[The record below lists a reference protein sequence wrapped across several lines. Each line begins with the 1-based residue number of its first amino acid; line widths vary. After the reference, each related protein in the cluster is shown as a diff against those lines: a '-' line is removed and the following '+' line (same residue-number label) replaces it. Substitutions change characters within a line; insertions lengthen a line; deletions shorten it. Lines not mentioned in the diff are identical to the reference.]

1 MQNCISR
8 RRFGPI
14 SKKRIYKKH
23 LWITLNEKE
32 DLEKRANNSHHKL
45 YYSYFLTGL
54 FLLLGYFNYAQ
65 NQGFAKGRT
74 YVVDSI
80 KVTGLKSFNA
90 QTVIS
95 YSGLRKGQKIS
106 VPGEQVSEIINKLWG
121 LELFSDIN
129 FYVIKVDGEKIDLE
143 IEIEELPTLTEVK
156 VNGLKKGKIETIIK
170 DTELSAGKKL
180 SESFLTN
187 TKNYIEN
194 KYKKDGFLNTKVNLN
209 TILDTVGKN
218 TYKMVVNV
226 DRGPRVKIDKI
237 NFEGNEI
244 FKSPK
249 LRSKLK
255 KTKHKRSIRFWKK
268 SKYTENDFQEDLVG
282 LVNFYKEEG
291 YRDARIIS
299 DSLIRD
305 ENDSNSISLN
315 LQIEEGKKYY
325 FGDINFIGNTVYG
338 DNTIQQIL
346 GLDKGDTYNGV
357 LLKKRIA
364 DTSKPD
370 GNDITN
376 LYQNSGY
383 LFSNINAVEVS
394 AVNDTI
400 NFEIRITEGKQA
412 NFNKIYVEGNTKT
425 NDHVI
430 YRELRTKPGELYSK
444 DRLVRTVREL
454 GQLGFFDAEQISPE
468 LENVNPNDG
477 TIDVKFDLVESGAS
491 QIELQGGYG
500 QGGFIGTLGLSF
512 NNFSMRNIF
521 DGKSYK
527 PLPMGDGQ
535 TLALRLQ
542 ASQFYN
548 TYSFNFSEPWLGGE
562 QPVQFSTSLQHT
574 IQYRY
579 DFFTG
584 LADRSQSFQIS
595 GLTVGLAKR
604 LQVPD
609 DFFQLSQALSYQYYN
624 LKNYYTGLFTFGD
637 GEAKNLAYTISLLRN
652 NTRVNPIFPTG
663 GSTFTVSAKLTPPYS
678 LLSGRDFSDLE
689 NQPEFQDENGNP
701 LFDKIDQERFRW
713 LEFYKVKFN
722 GTWYTRVFDDLI
734 LKTQADF
741 GFIGAYNKDRGNI
754 PFERFFL
761 GGDGMISYALDGRE
775 TIALRGYPNQSLSG
789 NDGSVIYNK
798 FSLEL
803 RYPITL
809 KPSASI
815 YALTFLEA
823 GNGYNSFREF
833 DPFNSKRS
841 AGLGVR
847 IFMPAFGLLGIDF
860 AYGFDNTNPNS
871 TTPNGWETHFI
882 IGQRF

>member
-1 MQNCISR
+1 M
-8 RRFGPI
+8 
-14 SKKRIYKKH
+14 
-23 LWITLNEKE
+23 
-32 DLEKRANNSHHKL
+32 EKRANNSHHKS
-45 YYSYFLTGL
+45 YYSYFLLGL
-54 FLLLGYFNYAQ
+54 FLLLGYSNYAQ
-65 NQGFAKGRT
+65 TEGFIKGRA

-80 KVTGLKSFNA
+80 KVSGLKSFNA

-129 FYVIKVDGEKIDLE
+129 FYVTKVNGEKIDLE
-143 IEIEELPTLTEVK
+143 IEIEELPTLTDVK

-170 DTELSAGKKL
+170 DTELTAGKKL

-194 KYKKDGFLNTKVNLN
+194 KYKKDGFLNTKVTLN

-226 DRGPRVKIDKI
+226 DRGPRVKIDNI

-244 FKSPK
+244 FKSSK

-255 KTKHKRSIRFWKK
+255 NTKHKTSKRFWKK
-268 SKYTENDFQEDLVG
+268 SKFVEKDFQEDLVG

-291 YRDARIIS
+291 YRDARVIS
-299 DSLIRD
+299 DTLIKD
-305 ENDSNSISLN
+305 ENDPNSITLN
-315 LQIEEGKKYY
+315 LEVEEGKKYY
-325 FGDINFIGNTVYG
+325 FGDIDFIGNTVYG
-338 DNTIQQIL
+338 DNIIQQIL
-346 GLDKGDTYNGV
+346 GLKKGDTYNGV

-400 NFEIRITEGKQA
+400 NFEIRITEGKPA

-454 GQLGFFDAEQISPE
+454 GQLGFFDAEQINPE

-663 GSTFTVSAKLTPPYS
+663 GSTFTISAKLTPPYS
-678 LLSGRDFSDLE
+678 LISGRDFSDLE

-701 LFDKIDQERFRW
+701 LVDKIDQERFRW

-761 GGDGMISYALDGRE
+761 GGDGMVSYALDGRE

>member
-1 MQNCISR
+1 MSLGTQAQTEG
-8 RRFGPI
+8 FVKG
-14 SKKRIYKKH
+14 K
-23 LWITLNEKE
+23 
-32 DLEKRANNSHHKL
+32 
-45 YYSYFLTGL
+45 SY
-54 FLLLGYFNYAQ
+54 
-65 NQGFAKGRT
+65 
-74 YVVDSI
+74 VIDSL
-80 KVTGLKSFNA
+80 KVSGLKSFNA

-95 YSGLRKGQKIS
+95 YSGLRKGQS
-106 VPGEQVSEIINKLWG
+106 VNLPGEEISGIVNKLWG

-129 FYVIKVDGEKIDLE
+129 IFVTKVNGNKIDLE
-143 IEIEELPTLTEVK
+143 IEIEELPTLTDVK
-156 VNGLKKGKIETIIK
+156 INGLKKGKIESIIK
-170 DTELSAGKKL
+170 DTELTTGKKL

-187 TKNYIEN
+187 TQNYIQN
-194 KYKKDGFLNTKVNLN
+194 KFRKEGFLNTKVTLN

-226 DRGPRVKIDKI
+226 DKGPRVKIDEI

-244 FKSPK
+244 FKTRK
-249 LRSKLK
+249 LQFKLK
-255 KTKHKRSIRFWKK
+255 KTKHKKSVRFWKK
-268 SKYTENDFQEDLVG
+268 SKFIEADFKEDLTK
-282 LVNFYKEEG
+282 LIDFYKEEG
-291 YRDARIIS
+291 YRDARILS
-299 DSLIRD
+299 DTLIRD
-305 ENDSNSISLN
+305 PENPKSVSLN
-315 LQIEEGKKYY
+315 LDIEEGKKYY
-325 FGDINFIGNTVYG
+325 FGDIKYIGNTVYS
-338 DNTIQQIL
+338 NSILQQIL
-346 GLDKGDTYNGV
+346 GLNKGDTYNGI

-364 DTSKPD
+364 DNSKPD
-370 GNDITN
+370 ANDITN

-394 AVNDTI
+394 AINDTI

-412 NFNKIYVEGNTKT
+412 NFNKISIKGNTKT

-444 DRLVRTVREL
+444 DKIVRTVREL
-454 GQLGFFDAEQISPE
+454 GQLGFFDAEQINPE
-468 LENVNPNDG
+468 MENVDQNAG

-512 NNFSMRNIF
+512 NNFSMRNIL

-584 LADRSQSFQIS
+584 LADKTQSFQIS
-595 GLTVGLAKR
+595 GITLGLAKR
-604 LQVPD
+604 LQIPD
-609 DFFQLSQALSYQYYN
+609 DFFQLSQAISYQYYN
-624 LKNYYTGLFTFGD
+624 LQNYYTGLFTFGD
-637 GEAKNLAYTISLLRN
+637 GEANNLAYTVSLSRN
-652 NTRVNPIFPTG
+652 NTRINPIFPTG
-663 GSTFTVSAKLTPPYS
+663 GSSFNISAKFSPPYS
-678 LLSGRDFSDLE
+678 LISGTDFSNLE
-689 NQPEFQDENGNP
+689 SLPEFQDENGDP
-701 LFDKIDQERFRW
+701 LADKIDQERFRW
-713 LEFYKVKFN
+713 LEFYKIKFN
-722 GTWYTRVFDDLI
+722 GTWYTRIFADLI

-741 GFIGAYNKDRGNI
+741 GFIGTYNKDRGDI

-761 GGDGMISYALDGRE
+761 GGDGMVSYALDGRE

-798 FSLEL
+798 FSIEL

-815 YALTFLEA
+815 YALTFLES
-823 GNGYNSFREF
+823 GNGYNNFREF

-841 AGLGVR
+841 AGAGVR

-860 AYGFDNTNPNS
+860 GYGFDNADPNV
-871 TTPNGWETHFI
+871 TTANGWETHFI

>member
-1 MQNCISR
+1 M
-8 RRFGPI
+8 
-14 SKKRIYKKH
+14 
-23 LWITLNEKE
+23 
-32 DLEKRANNSHHKL
+32 EKRANNSLHRPF
-45 YYSYFLTGL
+45 YGYFLFGLLL
-54 FLLLGYFNYAQ
+54 FLSLGTQAQ
-65 NQGFAKGRT
+65 TEGFVKGKS
-74 YVVDSI
+74 YVIDSL
-80 KVTGLKSFNA
+80 KVSGLKSFNA

-95 YSGLRKGQKIS
+95 YSGLRKGQS
-106 VPGEQVSEIINKLWG
+106 VNLPGEEISGIVNKLWG

-129 FYVIKVDGEKIDLE
+129 IFVTKVNGNKIDLE
-143 IEIEELPTLTEVK
+143 IEIEELPTLTDVK
-156 VNGLKKGKIETIIK
+156 INGLKKGKIESIIK
-170 DTELSAGKKL
+170 DTELTTGKKL

-187 TKNYIEN
+187 TQNYIQN
-194 KYKKDGFLNTKVNLN
+194 KFRKEGFLNTKVTLN

-226 DRGPRVKIDKI
+226 DKGPRVKIDEI
-237 NFEGNEI
+237 DFEGNEI
-244 FKSPK
+244 FKTRK
-249 LRSKLK
+249 LQFKLK
-255 KTKHKRSIRFWKK
+255 KTKHKKSVRFWKK
-268 SKYTENDFQEDLVG
+268 SKFIEADFKEDLNK
-282 LVNFYKEEG
+282 LIDFYKEEG
-291 YRDARIIS
+291 YRDARILS
-299 DSLIRD
+299 DTLIRD
-305 ENDSNSISLN
+305 PENPKSVSLN
-315 LQIEEGKKYY
+315 LDIEEGKKYY
-325 FGDINFIGNTVYG
+325 FGDIKYIGNTVYS
-338 DNTIQQIL
+338 NSILQQIL
-346 GLDKGDTYNGV
+346 GLNKGDTYNGI

-364 DTSKPD
+364 DNSKPD
-370 GNDITN
+370 ANDITN

-394 AVNDTI
+394 AINDTI

-412 NFNKIYVEGNTKT
+412 NFNKISIKGNTKT

-444 DRLVRTVREL
+444 DKIVRTVREL
-454 GQLGFFDAEQISPE
+454 GQLGFFDAEQINPE
-468 LENVNPNDG
+468 MENVDQNAG

-512 NNFSMRNIF
+512 NNFSMRNIL

-584 LADRSQSFQIS
+584 LADKTQSFQIS
-595 GLTVGLAKR
+595 GITLGLAKR
-604 LQVPD
+604 LQIPD
-609 DFFQLSQALSYQYYN
+609 DFFQLSQAISYQYYN
-624 LKNYYTGLFTFGD
+624 LQNYYTGLFTFGD
-637 GEAKNLAYTISLLRN
+637 GEANNLAYTVSLSRN
-652 NTRVNPIFPTG
+652 NTRINPIFPTG
-663 GSTFTVSAKLTPPYS
+663 GSSFNISAKFSPPYS
-678 LLSGRDFSDLE
+678 LISGTDFSNLE
-689 NQPEFQDENGNP
+689 SLPEFQDENGDP
-701 LFDKIDQERFRW
+701 LADKIDQERFRW
-713 LEFYKVKFN
+713 LEFYKIKFN
-722 GTWYTRVFDDLI
+722 GTWYTRIFADLI

-741 GFIGAYNKDRGNI
+741 GFIGTYNKDRGDI

-761 GGDGMISYALDGRE
+761 GGDGMVSYALDGRE

-798 FSLEL
+798 FSIEL

-815 YALTFLEA
+815 YALTFLES
-823 GNGYNSFREF
+823 GNGYNNFREF

-841 AGLGVR
+841 AGAGVR

-860 AYGFDNTNPNS
+860 GYGFDNADPNV
-871 TTPNGWETHFI
+871 TTANGWETHFI

>member
-1 MQNCISR
+1 M
-8 RRFGPI
+8 
-14 SKKRIYKKH
+14 
-23 LWITLNEKE
+23 
-32 DLEKRANNSHHKL
+32 EKRANNSHHKS
-45 YYSYFLTGL
+45 YYSYFLLGL
-54 FLLLGYFNYAQ
+54 FLLLGYSNYAQ
-65 NQGFAKGRT
+65 TEGFIKGRT

-80 KVTGLKSFNA
+80 KVSGLKSFNA

-129 FYVIKVDGEKIDLE
+129 FYVTKVNGEKIDLE
-143 IEIEELPTLTEVK
+143 IEIEELPTLTDVK

-170 DTELSAGKKL
+170 DTELTAGKKL

-194 KYKKDGFLNTKVNLN
+194 KFKKDGFLNTKVTLN

-226 DRGPRVKIDKI
+226 DRGPRVKIDNI

-244 FKSPK
+244 FKSSK

-255 KTKHKRSIRFWKK
+255 NTKHKTSKRFWKK
-268 SKYTENDFQEDLVG
+268 SKFVEKDFQEDLVG

-291 YRDARIIS
+291 YRDARVIS
-299 DSLIRD
+299 DTLIKD
-305 ENDSNSISLN
+305 ENDPNSITLN
-315 LQIEEGKKYY
+315 LEVEEGKKYY
-325 FGDINFIGNTVYG
+325 FGDIDFIGNTVYG
-338 DNTIQQIL
+338 DNIIQQIL
-346 GLDKGDTYNGV
+346 GLKKGDTYNGV

-400 NFEIRITEGKQA
+400 NFEIRITEGKPA

-454 GQLGFFDAEQISPE
+454 GQLGFFDAEQINPE

-663 GSTFTVSAKLTPPYS
+663 GSTFTISAKLTPPYS
-678 LLSGRDFSDLE
+678 LISGRDFSDLE

-701 LFDKIDQERFRW
+701 LVDKIDQERFRW

-761 GGDGMISYALDGRE
+761 GGDGMVSYALDGRE

>member
-1 MQNCISR
+1 M
-8 RRFGPI
+8 
-14 SKKRIYKKH
+14 
-23 LWITLNEKE
+23 
-32 DLEKRANNSHHKL
+32 EKRANNSHHKS
-45 YYSYFLTGL
+45 YYSYFLIGL

-65 NQGFAKGRT
+65 TQGFVKGRT

-129 FYVIKVDGEKIDLE
+129 FYVTKVDGENIDLE

-170 DTELSAGKKL
+170 DTELTAGKKL

-194 KYKKDGFLNTKVNLN
+194 KYKKDGFLNTKVSLN

-244 FKSPK
+244 FKSSK

-255 KTKHKRSIRFWKK
+255 NTKHKTSIRFWKK
-268 SKYTENDFQEDLVG
+268 SKFIENDFKEDLVG

-305 ENDSNSISLN
+305 ENDPNSISLN

-346 GLDKGDTYNGV
+346 GLKKGDTYNGV

-701 LFDKIDQERFRW
+701 LVDKIDQERFRW

-761 GGDGMISYALDGRE
+761 GGDGMVSYALDGRE

-860 AYGFDNTNPNS
+860 AYGFDNSNPNS